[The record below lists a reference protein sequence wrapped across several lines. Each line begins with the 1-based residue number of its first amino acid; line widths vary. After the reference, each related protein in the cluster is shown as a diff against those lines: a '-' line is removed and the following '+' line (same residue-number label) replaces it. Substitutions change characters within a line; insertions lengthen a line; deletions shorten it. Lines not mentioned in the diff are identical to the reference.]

1 MRLEKETGF
10 CLLKGDVGALIMSTP
25 FSDDETDEHRMY
37 APKVLWEQSP
47 PPAPQLVRSAP
58 MPASHLDATSRLGLR
73 GGLEDTLQY
82 PTSEPEAVS
91 EPQLQHRR
99 PSMLTVISWLAIVAS
114 CISVLI
120 MVIDYSMKTAPQALD
135 TELK

>member
-1 MRLEKETGF
+1 MQSCGFRTAIGAQCFGYETREGNGF

-37 APKVLWEQSP
+37 APKVLRQQSP

-58 MPASHLDATSRLGLR
+58 MPASHVDETSRLGLR

-91 EPQLQHRR
+91 EP
-99 PSMLTVISWLAIVAS
+99 
-114 CISVLI
+114 
-120 MVIDYSMKTAPQALD
+120 
-135 TELK
+135 